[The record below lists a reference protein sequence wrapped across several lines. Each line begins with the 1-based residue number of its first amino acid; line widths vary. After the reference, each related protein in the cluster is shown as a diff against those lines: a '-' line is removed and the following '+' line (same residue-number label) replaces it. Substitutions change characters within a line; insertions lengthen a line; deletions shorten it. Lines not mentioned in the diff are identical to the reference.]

1 MLITDLR
8 VVSTGFSVS
17 ALLAFGA
24 RKFFDRTGTAVLC
37 IIGCLASSV
46 VTKKKK
52 KKKMLQALPH
62 V

>member
-1 MLITDLR
+1 MPALLITDLR
-8 VVSTGFSVS
+8 VVSTGFS

-46 VTKKKK
+46 VTKK
-52 KKKMLQALPH
+52 MLQALPH